1 MEMRATGLVGSGKFR
16 TVSSDRKVAHR
27 RESPWLVWTEAL
39 PRPSVVGLGT
49 GDRSMNKVVGPAA
62 RDPDLDTRVPTQ
74 GTEP

>member
-1 MEMRATGLVGSGKFR
+1 MEMRATGLAGSGKLR

-39 PRPSVVGLGT
+39 PGPSVGLGT
-49 GDRSMNKVVGPAA
+49 GDRSMNKVVGLAA
-62 RDPDLDTRVPTQ
+62 RDPDLDTIVPTQ